1 MKPTKN
7 KNTKKKNKSMSKQK
21 MCFVYVVLHGN
32 HLKTR
37 KVTLCGLGGQEKPA
51 NVKVLLPIN
60 TSLIGG
66 CVQMC

>member
-7 KNTKKKNKSMSKQK
+7 ENTKKKNKSMSKQK
-21 MCFVYVVLHGN
+21 MCLVYVVLHGN
-32 HLKTR
+32 QLKTR
-37 KVTLCGLGGQEKPA
+37 KVTLSGLGGQEKPA
-51 NVKVLLPIN
+51 NVKVLLPRN